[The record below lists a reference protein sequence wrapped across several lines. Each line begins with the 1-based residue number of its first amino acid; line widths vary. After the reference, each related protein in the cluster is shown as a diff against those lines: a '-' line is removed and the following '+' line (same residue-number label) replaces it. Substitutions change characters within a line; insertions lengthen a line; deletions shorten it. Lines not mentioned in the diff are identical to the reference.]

1 MTADKGIGGLAMQNV
16 TQRRI
21 MPAVNLTC
29 VTTDRFKTG
38 LITVNLIT
46 KLSEANASKNALL
59 PRVLRRGTAIHPDI
73 ESIACYLDEQYGAS
87 VTPVVRK
94 IGEMHCIGLC
104 AEFVDDDFIPGDSE
118 VLENICDLLGEMLLS
133 PATRGG
139 LLLAKYV
146 DSEKKNLIDDIRA
159 GINDKQ
165 RYAVSRL
172 IEQMCCS
179 EAYGTNS
186 LGTEASASSINALS
200 LTKHYRKL
208 LESSQIEIFY
218 CGAADIQRVESA
230 LLSAFAVLPRTFEP
244 DPILTE
250 VVFEPSADVRVFSD
264 TLDVSQGKMTIGFRI
279 GEIMKA
285 PNYPAIT
292 LFNAI
297 FGGAVTSKL
306 FLNVREKLS
315 LCYYASSVIDRM
327 KGVMIVA
334 SGVDVSNFKSAY
346 DEIISQLEAV
356 KNGDISDWEFTG
368 AKRYV
373 VDSIRARLDRQSSM
387 ESMYFEF
394 GLLGVLFTP
403 EEFAGICD
411 GVTVD
416 EVVEVARSVKIDS
429 VYYLKGTEVSASDE
443 DQKL

>member
-1 MTADKGIGGLAMQNV
+1 MQTV

-38 LITVNLIT
+38 LITVSLIT
-46 KLSEANASKNALL
+46 KLSEASASKNALL
-59 PRVLRRGTAIHPDI
+59 PRVLRRGTAIHPDL
-73 ESIACYLDEQYGAS
+73 ESIACYLDELYGAS
-87 VTPVVRK
+87 VTPIVRK
-94 IGEMHCIGLC
+94 IGELHCIGLC
-104 AEFVDDDFIPGDSE
+104 AEFVDDDFVPGESKE
-118 VLENICDLLGEMLLS
+118 LEDICDLLGEMLLS

-172 IEQMCCS
+172 VEQMCFG

-186 LGTEASASSINALS
+186 LGTETAALSINALS
-200 LTKHYRKL
+200 LTRHYRKL

-218 CGAADIQRVESA
+218 CGAADNKRVESA
-230 LLSAFAVLPRTFEP
+230 LTSAFAVLPRTVEP
-244 DPILTE
+244 DPILTK
-250 VVFEPSADVRVFSD
+250 VVFDAQDSVREFSD
-264 TLDVSQGKMTIGFRI
+264 TLDVSQGKMTLGFRL
-279 GEIMKA
+279 GEIMKS

-315 LCYYASSVIDRM
+315 LCYYASSVIDRL
-327 KGVMIVA
+327 KGVMIVS
-334 SGVDVSNFKSAY
+334 SGVDFSNFKSAY
-346 DEIISQLEAV
+346 DEIISQLDAV
-356 KNGDISDWEFTG
+356 RNGDISDWEFTS

-373 VDSIRARLDRQSSM
+373 VDSIRARLDRQSSL
-387 ESMYFEF
+387 EAMYFEF
-394 GLLGVLFTP
+394 ALLGVTFTP
-403 EEFAGICD
+403 EEYAGICD

-416 EVVEVARSVKIDS
+416 EIVEVAKSVRLDS
-429 VYYLKGTEVSASDE
+429 VYYLKGTEVIDDDE